1 MKKFLFI
8 FLSIFVVSLVWCTT
22 NSNQAI
28 KLDSQKWEKLFNE
41 QISNFQYIKDL
52 EDFLSYDI
60 LSITEDKPFTSDFTF
75 SAKFDENSSIRW
87 WVDLFWSEIVQS
99 RDLEFSDVDFKVNI
113 ENKIDNSEPLSL
125 SWNISLLYKDNEM
138 YANLHDLD
146 VSMWEGNVVAK
157 MYTLLWNLI
166 IGNWIDLEVHSG
178 WIIVLDENW
187 NKNFPYIAEI
197 LKNVLKTEDA
207 QTSPSFLWSVVELF
221 DLINS
226 YIDLWIS
233 TNELSLV
240 NQEVLYFEL
249 SDWSVQ
255 KLFTWSFRGKESNFD
270 MSFIVSEWWLEVSL
284 YNIKEY
290 NKDTLDYEDTEKQFM
305 FSLKEDK
312 KSEYL
317 VMFES
322 LNLQQK
328 VIDLQGKIK
337 YDDMVKFSADFVLD
351 LPEIADWQWVSWK
364 LDWSVIKHS
373 WEWNKDDLELTGN
386 VLSRSD
392 ILSSL

>member
-28 KLDSQKWEKLFNE
+28 ELDSQKWEKLFNE

-113 ENKIDNSEPLSL
+113 ENKMDNSEPLSL

-207 QTSPSFLWSVVELF
+207 QTSPNFLWSVVELF

-255 KLFTWSFRGKESNFD
+255 KLFTWSFHGKESNFD
-270 MSFIVSEWWLEVSL
+270 MSFVVSKWWLEVRL

-305 FSLKEDK
+305 FSLKEGK

-317 VMFES
+317 VMIES

-328 VIDLQGKIK
+328 AIDLQGEIK
-337 YDDMVKFSADFVLD
+337 YHDMVKFSADFVLE
-351 LPEIADWQWVSWK
+351 LPETVDWQGVLWK

-373 WEWNKDDLELTGN
+373 WEWNKEGLELTGN